1 MTAKPCKDE
10 IRVNAQPE
18 ITRLLKTIAGIK
30 DTSLNALVNQAIERF
45 IEDED
50 TQELIK
56 RFNLDRLDEL
66 DE

>member
-1 MTAKPCKDE
+1 MTAKPRKDE
-10 IRVNAQPE
+10 IRVNVQPE

-30 DTSLNALVNQAIERF
+30 DTSLNALVNLAIERF

-56 RFNLDRLDEL
+56 RFNLDRLEDL